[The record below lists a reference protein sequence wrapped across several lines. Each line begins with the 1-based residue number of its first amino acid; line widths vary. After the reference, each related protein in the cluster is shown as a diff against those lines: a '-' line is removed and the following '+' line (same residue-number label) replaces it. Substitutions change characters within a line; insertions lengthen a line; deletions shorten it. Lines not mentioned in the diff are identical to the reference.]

1 MSDFFVTRIQLSHN
15 RSPVWVVIKT
25 QIYFY
30 VAQIGANQ
38 HVANRNKGTTKPIV
52 LFDVEQFA
60 QITLNLFSE
69 FLLSQSHIAKIQ
81 PISHQKRAQGKLI
94 PSETQT
100 RNHSLGRT
108 RQQIGVTLHLAG
120 INVADMNQHNRFTYR
135 FYRIGDGN
143 AGV

>member
-1 MSDFFVTRIQLSHN
+1 MSDFFVARVQLSHN

-25 QIYFY
+25 QIHFY
-30 VAQIGANQ
+30 MAQIWAHQ
-38 HVANRNKGTTKPIV
+38 YIANRNKGAPEPIV
-52 LFDVEQFA
+52 LFDVEQFT
-60 QITLNLFSE
+60 QIALNLFSE

-81 PISHQKRAQGKLI
+81 PILHQKRAHRKLI

-108 RQQIGVTLHLAG
+108 RQQVGVALHLAG
-120 INVADMNQHNRFTYR
+120 INVADMNQHDRFTYR

>member
-15 RSPVWVVIKT
+15 RSPVWIVIKT

-30 VAQIGANQ
+30 VAQIGAYQ
-38 HVANRNKGTTKPIV
+38 HITYRDKGTTKPIV

-81 PISHQKRAQGKLI
+81 PILHQKRAHRKLI

-100 RNHSLGRT
+100 QNRSLGRT
-108 RQQIGVTLHLAG
+108 RQQIGVALNLAG

-135 FYRIGDGN
+135 FYRIGYSYTS
-143 AGV
+143 V